1 MFRILLAALL
11 LNAAVSANVTAEDRA
26 APIKPL
32 WSKGRYYGGYP
43 TPDKYLTQ
51 GVIFDIAPDKITLK
65 ELSIEFPADCYDE
78 NGVPSQ
84 RSIHFSPVGIEP
96 LTLARNTSTQSLYF
110 AYLDDFGL
118 NWNTEL
124 RIKWSRARQS
134 FKVSINTQS
143 DTIEGTYCKGSAP
156 LSNGAKKSRIPS
168 N

>member
-1 MFRILLAALL
+1 MFRNLLVLL
-11 LNAAVSANVTAEDRA
+11 LTTSIITASANAAPPVV
-26 APIKPL
+26 KPL
-32 WSKGRYYGGYP
+32 WTKGRYYGGYP

-78 NGVPSQ
+78 NGVPSA

-96 LTLARNTSTQSLYF
+96 LTMRRTDRVQSLYF
-110 AYLDDFGL
+110 AYLDEFDR

-124 RIKWSRARQS
+124 RIRWSRDRQS
-134 FKVSINTQS
+134 FSVRINSLS
-143 DTIEGTYCKGSAP
+143 DTIEGTYCKASAT
-156 LSNGAKKSRIPS
+156 LSNNAKKGRGS